1 MNSLIPIKLVALTL
15 SLTVASCSG
24 LQTFNEYARAGD
36 TIAVAAG
43 MKPDFSKNNIS
54 VTITPSSGPNI
65 LLTQGDPAIRAVI
78 NLYPDPVSSLIV
90 SRETNQ
96 NLTPYALTYASTTTS
111 MARGDI
117 DWFQT
122 TVFIDLPTNLPTGTT
137 NIEISNPQGT
147 TTSSTVEVIDGTG
160 TPSVF
165 NAELAGPFTP
175 AMLASLTRVSHYVV
189 SFDTATLPYAIEIN
203 LSHDPDAENGGVG
216 KAVAINPI
224 GYKKNLTWTDDGYN
238 MKVILLPAQ
247 DLMINSKKDFK
258 FYVAGEITG
267 LNIIDIKGYGIDGI
281 PVSGITA
288 NITQNN

>member
-1 MNSLIPIKLVALTL
+1 MTTLTPVKLIVITL
-15 SLTVASCSG
+15 SLIIASCG
-24 LQTFNEYARAGD
+24 GRQTFNEYARAGD
-36 TIAVAAG
+36 TIAIAAG

-54 VTITPSSGPNI
+54 AIITPSSGPNI
-65 LLTQGDPAIRAVI
+65 VLPARDPAIRAVI
-78 NLYPDPVSSLIV
+78 NLYPDPASSLIV

-96 NLTPYALTYASTTTS
+96 NITPYALTYADFTND
-111 MARGDI
+111 MADGDK

-122 TVFIDLPTNLPTGTT
+122 TIFIDLPIDLPPGTT
-137 NIEISNPQGT
+137 NIEISNTQGLT
-147 TTSSTVEVIDGTG
+147 ASSIVEIIDGSG
-160 TPSVF
+160 TPSIF
-165 NAELAGPFTP
+165 NADLVGPLKR
-175 AMLASLTRVSHYVV
+175 AMLDSLARVSHYVV
-189 SFDTATLPYAIEIN
+189 SFDATTLPYAIEIN
-203 LSHDPDAENGGVG
+203 LSHDPDAANGGTG
-216 KAVAINPI
+216 KALAINPT

-267 LNIIDIKGYGIDGI
+267 LNIIDIKGYSIDGI